1 MAGIGLDPY
10 VKCKQNIL
18 SPSQYSGLQQEC
30 FLFIKNGVITK
41 GHCYVQGPPF
51 PSPNIQGKDK
61 EAVLTH
67 MDTSPPQQT
76 HPQICFPSIKLKQ
89 AEKYFSSNVCF
100 LFIFCCYLCACS
112 KVNVLEPQALLILH
126 LLPFKPQRMALE
138 QLPLCSWQEQDCSRV
153 GANRQ
158 NVGNINKGSQWD
170 RN

>member
-1 MAGIGLDPY
+1 MSRAF
-10 VKCKQNIL
+10 L
-18 SPSQYSGLQQEC
+18 SPLQTFRE
-30 FLFIKNGVITK
+30 KT
-41 GHCYVQGPPF
+41 
-51 PSPNIQGKDK
+51 
-61 EAVLTH
+61 EAILTH

-112 KVNVLEPQALLILH
+112 KVNVPEPQALLVLH

-138 QLPLCSWQEQDCSRV
+138 QLPLCSWQAQDYYRV

-170 RN
+170 LGLELELGWGRPCQLCLQQIFKEWEP